1 MCASIDIS
9 VVVCTYNRADMLR
22 VALDS
27 LCRLETEGLFSYEII
42 VVDDAST
49 DDTGSVLEAHAA
61 SAPVSIRSIRGSGK
75 GVAAAR
81 NTGIHEARGAYIAFF
96 DDDQIAEPSWL
107 IELWQT
113 LQDSGAA
120 CVGGARTLDLPTDQL
135 ASLPRIIRLYLG
147 EIPVET
153 EVRPCGRAD
162 LLCTGTVLMERRVFQ
177 AAGRFDA
184 SLTQGGEDTEFF
196 ARVRRAGL
204 PCWYTPRS
212 IVRHMVPEYR
222 LQESYLMWA
231 AIRGGECF
239 AHRDALEWG
248 ASRRLAAAC
257 ARVAHA
263 VLVHG
268 AMIAVASLSG
278 ARQEALA
285 RKCQIYRACAY
296 ARVTGRLAVRGS
308 AHAVCGS
315 AIEFRSER
323 NLFSKSGQ

>member
-1 MCASIDIS
+1 MRASFDIS
-9 VVVCTYNRADMLR
+9 VIVCTYNRADMLR
-22 VALDS
+22 VAVDS
-27 LCRLETEGLFSYEII
+27 LCRLETKGLFTYEII

-49 DDTGSVLEAHAA
+49 DDTGSVLRTLAA
-61 SAPVSIRSIRGSGK
+61 NTPVSTHSIRGSGK

-81 NTGIHEARGAYIAFF
+81 NAGIDEARGAYIAFF
-96 DDDQIAEPSWL
+96 DDDQTAEPSWL
-107 IELWQT
+107 IELWRT
-113 LQDSGAA
+113 LKDSGAA
-120 CVGGARTLDLPTDQL
+120 CVGGARTLDLSADQL

-147 EIPVET
+147 EIPVES
-153 EVRPCGRAD
+153 EMRPCGRAD
-162 LLCTGTVLMERRVFQ
+162 LPCTGTVLMERRVFQ

-248 ASRRLAAAC
+248 SARLCATACMRIAHALLAHGVMMAAAST
-257 ARVAHA
+257 
-263 VLVHG
+263 
-268 AMIAVASLSG
+268 IG
-278 ARQEALA
+278 ARPQALA
-285 RKCQIYRACAY
+285 RKCQIYRAFAY
-296 ARVTGRLAVRGS
+296 ARAAGRLALLGCAHTVR
-308 AHAVCGS
+308 GS

-323 NLFSKSGQ
+323 DLFSKSGQ